1 MNIVDSCGWIEY
13 LSDGK
18 NALFFEE
25 ALLDTDN
32 LLVPS
37 ISIYEVFKKVLSEKD
52 EENALLAVSLMQQGQ
67 VVDLDSTIFI
77 SAAKISYDL
86 KIPMADSVILATA
99 QTYNAT
105 IWTQDE
111 HFEGIKGVKY
121 VRKDSK

>member
-13 LSDGK
+13 LSDGR
-18 NALFFEE
+18 NAPFFEE

-37 ISIYEVFKKVLSEKD
+37 ISIYEVFKKVLLEKNED
-52 EENALLAVSLMQQGQ
+52 SAILAVSLMQQGT
-67 VVDLDSTIFI
+67 VVDLDSTISI
-77 SAAKISYDL
+77 SAARLSYDM

-99 QTYNAT
+99 HAYNAT

-111 HFEGIKGVKY
+111 HFEGIRGDKFVS
-121 VRKDSK
+121 KD